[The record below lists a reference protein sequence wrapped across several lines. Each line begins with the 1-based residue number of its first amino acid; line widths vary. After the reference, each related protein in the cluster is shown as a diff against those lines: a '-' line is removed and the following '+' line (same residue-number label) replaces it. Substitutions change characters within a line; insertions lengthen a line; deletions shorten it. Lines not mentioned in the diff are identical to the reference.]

1 MPLTGYASDCEVHAS
16 KIVSQEK
23 GRRHIAKNVRGA
35 CVTHYRI
42 DGVVIKQGNK
52 CDYLLI
58 NEDTK
63 DAYLIEL
70 KGRDLIGAAQQL
82 EATEIALR
90 TQLLPYSIKYR
101 IVASKCR
108 TQEIESSEFKKF
120 KRRCGN
126 ALRYQTNQL
135 EECI

>member
-1 MPLTGYASDCEVHAS
+1 MPLTGYTSECEAHAP

-23 GRRHIAKNVRGA
+23 GRKHIANNVERA

-82 EATEIALR
+82 EATEIALK
-90 TQLLPYSIKYR
+90 TQLLSYSIKYR

-108 TQEIESSEFKKF
+108 TQEIENSEFKMF
-120 KRRCGN
+120 QRRCGK
-126 ALRYQTNQL
+126 ALQYQTNQL

>member
-1 MPLTGYASDCEVHAS
+1 MPLTGYPSECEAHAP

-23 GRRHIAKNVRGA
+23 GRKHIAKNVKRA

-63 DAYLIEL
+63 REYLIEL

-82 EATEIALR
+82 EATESALK
-90 TQLLPYSIKYR
+90 TQMMPYSVKYR

-108 TQEIESSEFKKF
+108 TQEIKSTEFKKF
-120 KRRCGN
+120 QRRCGKT
-126 ALRYQTNQL
+126 LQYQTNQL
-135 EECI
+135 EEYI